1 MWNDLAAQVLGENML
16 NLMHPCERSR
26 INDNA
31 YLNSTVALLEQTTLC
46 PSFMMLDLL
55 AAV

>member
-1 MWNDLAAQVLGENML
+1 MWNDLAEQVLGENML

-31 YLNSTVALLEQTTLC
+31 YLNSTVALLEQTNLC
-46 PSFMMLDLL
+46 PLFMMLDQLS
-55 AAV
+55 AV

>member
-1 MWNDLAAQVLGENML
+1 MWNDLAEQVLGENML

-31 YLNSTVALLEQTTLC
+31 YLNSTVALLEQTNLC
-46 PSFMMLDLL
+46 PLFMMLDQVS
-55 AAV
+55 AV